1 MGLGRGQHMEVI
13 SSLKMPPLSDVLGL
27 QGRTIADT
35 AGRTVRS
42 LEIVLGGK
50 GMKFI
55 SALSRVSFL

>member
-1 MGLGRGQHMEVI
+1 MEVI

-35 AGRTVRS
+35 ARRTVRS